1 LVLFVLAGFFL
12 FLYNTTPLEMVKIIS
27 GADIKDLDADY
38 VRDSGIRSFDLMERA
53 ANAFFSWFI
62 TRFGI
67 KDSIAIV
74 CGVGNNGGDGLA
86 ISRML
91 LEKGYTVRV
100 YVIGDLAKASPD
112 FTENLNILPTEISFL
127 TGEPHLWPSMQEDII
142 IDAVF
147 GAGINRPL
155 EGKYLQLIQYL
166 NRLNSYKISVDL
178 PSGMP
183 TDTILEGEAF
193 HSHHTLSF
201 QFPKL
206 SLLFP
211 EHASYTG
218 DLTVLDIGIDD
229 SYFDR
234 FIGEVF
240 FVQGKDMAERHVK
253 FHRFS
258 HKGDFGKVMVIG
270 GKYGKIGAIKLTSHA
285 ALRTGSGLVSCFLP
299 KCGVEILQT
308 ALPEVMVESS
318 EGDLELMKEGLG
330 KLDRFDALG
339 IGPGMGTGDSAHKCL
354 EFVLSHYSKPVVV
367 DADGL
372 NILAQNQH
380 LLSLLSPNSILTP
393 HLIEFERL
401 VGPCKDHLQRMQKAK
416 SFCKTYGC
424 ILILKGANTLVTLP
438 NGNQYFNSTG
448 TQYMATGGSGDVLTG
463 MLTSLLGQGY
473 LPENAAICGV
483 FHHGL
488 AGEFA
493 SNNRLRGTLA
503 SDIIKNIPK
512 TFLQLD
518 IL

>member
-1 LVLFVLAGFFL
+1 ML
-12 FLYNTTPLEMVKIIS
+12 KIIS
-27 GADIKDLDADY
+27 GADIKQLDAEY
-38 VRDSGIRSFDLMERA
+38 IRDCGIRSFDLMERA
-53 ANAFFSWFI
+53 ARTFFAWFI
-62 TRFGI
+62 TRFDNQ
-67 KDSIAIV
+67 DSIAIV

-91 LEKGYTVRV
+91 WEKGYTVRV
-100 YVIGDLAKASPD
+100 YVMGDLSKASPD
-112 FTENLNILPTEISFL
+112 FTENLQILPTEITFL
-127 TGEPHLWPSMQEDII
+127 TGEANLWPSFHEDII
-142 IDAVF
+142 IDALF

-166 NRLNSYKISVDL
+166 NRLKSYKISVDL

-193 HSHHTLSF
+193 HSNHTLSF

-218 DLTVLDIGIDD
+218 ELTVLDIGIDD
-229 SYFDR
+229 SYLNR
-234 FIGEVF
+234 FLGEVF

-258 HKGDFGKVMVIG
+258 HKGDYGKVMLIG
-270 GKYGKIGAIKLTSHA
+270 GKYGKIGAIKLSSHA

-318 EGDLELMKEGLG
+318 EGDLELKKEGLTQ
-330 KLDRFDALG
+330 LDRYDALG
-339 IGPGMGTGDSAHKCL
+339 IGPGMGTGVPARNCL
-354 EFVLSHYSKPVVV
+354 EFILSHFSKPVVV

-372 NILAQNQH
+372 NILAENQH
-380 LLSLLSPNSILTP
+380 LLPLLKPNSILTP

-401 VGPCKDHLQRMQKAK
+401 VGPCKDHLQRMEKAK
-416 SFCKTYGC
+416 SFCQTYGC
-424 ILILKGANTLVTLP
+424 ILVLKGAHTLVTLP

-448 TQYMATGGSGDVLTG
+448 SQYMATGGSGDVLTG
-463 MLTSLLGQGY
+463 VLASLLGHGY
-473 LPENAAICGV
+473 LPDNAAICGV

-488 AGEFA
+488 AGEYA
-493 SNNRLRGTLA
+493 SEKLLRGTLA
-503 SDIIKNIPK
+503 SDIIENIPK
-512 TFLQLD
+512 TFVELA

>member
-1 LVLFVLAGFFL
+1 ML
-12 FLYNTTPLEMVKIIS
+12 KIIS
-27 GADIKDLDADY
+27 GAEIKTLDAEY
-38 VRDSGIRSFDLMERA
+38 VKDCGIRSFDLMERA
-53 ANAFFSWFI
+53 ASAFFSWFTI
-62 TRFGI
+62 RYGLN
-67 KDSIAIV
+67 DSIAIV

-91 LEKGYTVRV
+91 WEKGYGVSV
-100 YVIGDLAKASPD
+100 YVIGDLGNASLD
-112 FTENLNILPTEISFL
+112 FKENLDILPSNVTFL
-127 TGEPHLWPSMQEDII
+127 AGEPNRWPSIQDDII

-155 EGKYLQLIQYL
+155 EGTYLQLIQYL
-166 NRLNSYKISVDL
+166 NGINAHKISVDL

-183 TDTILEGEAF
+183 TDTMLEGEAF
-193 HSHHTLSF
+193 HAHHTLSF

-218 DLTVLDIGIDD
+218 ELTVLDIGIDD
-229 SYFDR
+229 SYLNIFPR
-234 FIGEVF
+234 EIF
-240 FVQGKDMAERHVK
+240 FVQGKDMAERHIK

-258 HKGDFGKVMVIG
+258 HKGDFGKVMIIG
-270 GKYGKIGAIKLTSHA
+270 GSFGKIGAIRLSSHA

-318 EGDLELMKEGLG
+318 DGVLEVKKEGLG
-330 KLDRFDALG
+330 NLDRFDALG
-339 IGPGMGTGDSAHKCL
+339 IGPGMGTGDPAQNCL
-354 EFVLSHYSKPVVV
+354 EFVISHYSKPLVV

-372 NILAQNQH
+372 NILAANQN

-393 HLIEFERL
+393 HLKEFERL
-401 VGPCKDHLQRMQKAK
+401 VGPCKNHLQRMEKAK

-424 ILILKGANTLVTLP
+424 IVILKGANTLVTLP
-438 NGNQYFNSTG
+438 NGSQYFNSTG

-463 MLTSLLGQGY
+463 ILTSLLGQGY
-473 LPENAAICGV
+473 PPENAAICGV

-488 AGEFA
+488 AGEYA
-493 SNNRLRGTLA
+493 SKKSLRGTIA
-503 SDIIKNIPK
+503 SDIIKKIPK
-512 TFLQLD
+512 TFFQLD